1 VTNNQVMSVLM
12 LGLSDVRCLKPRW
25 WVS

>member
-1 VTNNQVMSVLM
+1 MSVLM

-25 WVS
+25 WIS